1 MVPQHILQQLCVGK
15 VDDPEDGSKALVS
28 DGGAGRRAV
37 HLVKDPE
44 QSLDEALGQLGV
56 LLHQLGSGVFS
67 ADLLVA
73 PCNAHA
79 HTQSRLALLPHG
91 LSLAGR
97 PPQVTSGDPRVTC
110 VGVGQGVGFPLDAAC
125 RPRVLVDLLHR
136 VEVDGVDA
144 AQRRQADL
152 VLAVLVGCLQAKR
165 TTNISDASGTRN
177 SATTGMQIVQRLLEV
192 ANRF

>member
-56 LLHQLGSGVFS
+56 LLHQLGSGIFS

-73 PCNAHA
+73 PCNVRAHTHRDT

-110 VGVGQGVGFPLDAAC
+110 VGVGQGVGFPLDTAC

-152 VLAVLVGCLQAKR
+152 VLAILVGRLQAKR

-177 SATTGMQIVQRLLEV
+177 NGDANCSASS
-192 ANRF
+192 